1 MIPLRNPVAIRLGKL
16 ADSGRTGMLYLSG
29 ESDGVIHLIEG
40 DVVSADSRRT
50 PDLATRLAQAAASA
64 SQDTVSSLERSWL
77 IREATVDAVL
87 ELLSARTRARFRAS
101 GDEPGPGDRDCI
113 PLPVLMT
120 EVSRRYEVIQQ
131 MSAVLTPG
139 TAVTRNPG
147 PLSRAIHVSAIQWAI
162 LIRISN
168 PATPRSLALEL
179 GQSVFTTTIEVFR
192 MVTLNLLSVVGAS
205 ASPAD
210 QAGEFN
216 RSRPAISFIRT
227 LASERA
233 HG

>member
-1 MIPLRNPVAIRLGKL
+1 LIPPGNPVAIRLGKL

-29 ESDGVIHLIEG
+29 ESDGVIYLIEG

-64 SQDTVSSLERSWL
+64 GQDTVSSLERSWL
-77 IREATVDAVL
+77 IREATVDAAL

-101 GDEPGPGDRDCI
+101 GEEPGPGGRDCI

-120 EVSRRYEVIQQ
+120 EVSRRYEVIRQ
-131 MSAVLTPG
+131 MSALLTPD

-147 PLSRAIHVSAIQWAI
+147 PLSRAIHVSGIQWAI
-162 LIRISN
+162 LIRAGK
-168 PATPRSLALEL
+168 PATPRGLALEL

-192 MVTLNLLSVVGAS
+192 MVTLNLLSVAGAP
-205 ASPAD
+205 AWPAD
-210 QAGEFN
+210 RAGEFN
-216 RSRPAISFIRT
+216 RGRPAISFLRA
-227 LASERA
+227 LAR
-233 HG
+233 